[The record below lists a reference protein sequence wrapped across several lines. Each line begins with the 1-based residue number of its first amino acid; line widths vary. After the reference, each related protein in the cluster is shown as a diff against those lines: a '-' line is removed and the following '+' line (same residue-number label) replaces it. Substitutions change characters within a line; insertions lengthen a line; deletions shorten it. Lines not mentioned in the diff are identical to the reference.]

1 MENMAKVPNK
11 TRIQIKRKTKS
22 RLSKYGNITTTWDLM
37 INKVLDHLE
46 ICDKWWC
53 EKS

>member
-1 MENMAKVPNK
+1 M
-11 TRIQIKRKTKS
+11 TTISIKEKTKK
-22 RLSKYGNITTTWDLM
+22 RLANMGNIGTTYDVM